1 LRMLSE
7 HNHPEVSAIVAAHP
21 DDEILWFSSILADAG
36 KIILCFEDVPGNR
49 HWSEGRRASTSQYP
63 LPQLV
68 NIALSEADIFHAID
82 WTKPVP
88 SAEGLEIPGT
98 ASGGRV
104 YADNFMRLVDR
115 LGDELDGCSNVFT
128 HAPWGEYGNAEHI
141 QVFRAVMAAAE
152 SSSCRVWVPG
162 YVSNATVALLTACEG
177 ELGRD
182 VITLPT
188 NQALARDIASLYKAN
203 NCWTWYK
210 DYQWPAQES
219 FRVVSTEPVD
229 EGAIWP
235 VNHISIRP
243 PAPPRQSPGL
253 TRRLARRF
261 RRLVNRKETGHG
273 R

>member
-1 LRMLSE
+1 MLSE

-36 KIILCFEDVPGNR
+36 KIILCYEDVPGNR
-49 HWSEGRRASTSQYP
+49 HWSDGRRASTSQYP

-68 NIALSEADIFHAID
+68 NIGLSEADVFHAID
-82 WTKPVP
+82 WSNPVP
-88 SAEGLEIPGT
+88 SAEGLEI
-98 ASGGRV
+98 SGAPRV
-104 YADNFMRLVDR
+104 GQAYADNFGQLVNRLR
-115 LGDELDGCSNVFT
+115 DELDGCSNVFT

-141 QVFRAVMAAAE
+141 QVFRAVMAAVETSA
-152 SSSCRVWVPG
+152 CTVWVPG
-162 YVSNATVALLTACEG
+162 YVSNATVALMTASEG

-182 VITLPT
+182 TITLPT
-188 NQALARDIASLYKAN
+188 DQALAHDVAALYKAN
-203 NCWTWYK
+203 NCWTWYN
-210 DYQWPAQES
+210 DYQWPAHES
-219 FRVVSTEPVD
+219 FRAVSTEPAD
-229 EGAIWP
+229 EGAVWT

-243 PAPPRQSPGL
+243 SAPPRQSPGL